1 MWTDQDEQR
10 TVRLTF
16 DEFGWDLVAEASR
29 DRGWVT
35 DELVSD
41 ACRAYGDRLFDNAF
55 SREVPR
61 LRERVG
67 STRAVRI
74 AIAQRLWADLEMEAG
89 RQGVELERLIEH
101 ALMLR
106 LADREG
112 QVRRSRSLA
121 TRRRR
126 RR

>member
-1 MWTDQDEQR
+1 M
-10 TVRLTF
+10 
-16 DEFGWDLVAEASR
+16 
-29 DRGWVT
+29 
-35 DELVSD
+35 SD